1 MHALL
6 VWCTRFFLP
15 FLLAIGFLVFSS
27 IQESLSQQPQQPQQQ
42 VQQPQQPAII
52 YDTPLLSANRCGVG
66 NADDV
71 HFTFAATGDVFP
83 HINIQMVA
91 ESLGYDYLFDH
102 VRPFLQSADIAYTN
116 FDGAMLANS
125 PYTGYPA
132 FNYNPAL
139 GMALKHAGIGVVS
152 TANNHIMDRG
162 PEGIDATLAVFEE
175 AGIMQHGTVPT
186 SASEEPRS
194 VYLPIILTRDG
205 VSIKVAFLSFSWG
218 TNGLADPYNQVNL
231 LWNASDYGQQSG
243 IRQQVLDDI
252 AQAKRETDVV
262 IVAAHWGQEYQ
273 MYPNPMQVEGAMKM
287 AQAGADVILGA
298 QPHTLQPVDILDT
311 NGRKTLVIYS
321 LANFLADQ
329 AVFQASSFSDTSVI
343 FYVGIVRRSDGS
355 VAVSGYRYLPIMMTE
370 NTRQMPIPDQGFEH
384 LHAHVRLKMRD
395 LHGALQ
401 VSNDPA
407 TALGADTHIAVCPIH
422 RFASLEHGI
431 SGDFAQYFTTLGS
444 GTVPRALHESLAVV
458 GYPIGPVVQELTG
471 DCGSMTSVLYTER
484 QRLEFHPENDWPYRV
499 VGSQIGTAVYQKK
512 YHTRDV
518 QRRTDIEGD
527 AIVNPRFKRF
537 YYTYGGLTMFG
548 YPISDELV
556 EVDETTG
563 QEKTVQYFERAR
575 FELVPGVP
583 DDASPLEQVQLGLLG
598 REYPGIV
605 SQCWLW
611 RQYNPLCMTPFVD
624 CTP

>member
-1 MHALL
+1 MHPLQ
-6 VWCTRFFLP
+6 VRCTRFFP
-15 FLLAIGFLVFSS
+15 LLLLVIGFLVLP
-27 IQESLSQQPQQPQQQ
+27 IAQQTQSQD
-42 VQQPQQPAII
+42 VQQAQQLQQLQQPATH
-52 YDTPLLSANRCGVG
+52 YDTPLLTANMCGAG
-66 NADDV
+66 PPDDV
-71 HFTFAATGDVFP
+71 HFSFAATGDVFP

-91 ESLGYDYLFDH
+91 ESVGYDYLFDH
-102 VRPFLQSADIAYTN
+102 VRPFLQASDIAYTN
-116 FDGAMLANS
+116 FDGAMLAHS

-139 GMALKHAGIGVVS
+139 GMALKNAGIGVVS
-152 TANNHIMDRG
+152 TANNHILDRG
-162 PEGIDATLAVFEE
+162 PEGIDATLSVFEE

-186 SASEEPRS
+186 TASAEPRP
-194 VYLPIILTRDG
+194 VYLPITLTRDG
-205 VSIKVAFLSFSWG
+205 VSINIAFLSFTWG

-231 LWNASDYGQQSG
+231 LWNATDYGQQSG

-252 AQAKRETDVV
+252 AQAKRETDFV

-273 MYPNPMQVEGAMKM
+273 MYPNPTQIEGATRM

-370 NTRQMPIPDQGFEH
+370 NTRQMPIPSEGFEN

-395 LHGALQ
+395 LYGALQ
-401 VSNDPA
+401 VGNDPA
-407 TALGADTHIAVCPIH
+407 TALGADAHIAVCPTYG
-422 RFASLEHGI
+422 FASLEHGI

-471 DCGSMTSVLYTER
+471 DCGDVTSVLYTER

-499 VGSQIGTAVYQKK
+499 VGSHIGTAVYQKN

-518 QRRTDIEGD
+518 PRRTDIEGD

-537 YYTYGGLTMFG
+537 YDTYGGLTMFG

-556 EVDETTG
+556 EVDEATG

-611 RQYNPLCMTPFVD
+611 RQYNPLCMTPFVH